1 MQARERLSRSESGT
15 SAGSETVPCLR
26 CYRALPSSA
35 QAVNRKIVAMHGAI
49 ITTPMNT
56 GTKMRRGVPAGCST
70 SNSGHTSHSQA
81 SAS

>member
-1 MQARERLSRSESGT
+1 
-15 SAGSETVPCLR
+15 
-26 CYRALPSSA
+26 
-35 QAVNRKIVAMHGAI
+35 
-49 ITTPMNT
+49 MNT